1 MVLAAHEPLWS
12 ATEPSCGWVLPPLAG
27 MLAMSPMAR
36 TPGNPATVKS
46 GATSIRPP
54 RPWGNPLAPATGA
67 AIRPP
72 PQMTQRVLIVGAV
85 GQGDVTGTDGL
96 HADPHAK
103 LDAVPLEDPCRV
115 GVALVHEHLQQHGPV
130 VDEMDLGPRRER
142 RELVHHRG
150 PDHLGQRAGDL
161 DPGRTAADDDEVEG
175 ALVDEARVAVGLL
188 EGLDDPRLEAV
199 RVVERI
205 EREGVLRPGR
215 PEEVRLGAG
224 GQDDVVAGVGLA
236 VRVVTRPGH
245 RIDGRRP
252 RRAWSRTRRTRP
264 RSCASG

>member
-1 MVLAAHEPLWS
+1 
-12 ATEPSCGWVLPPLAG
+12 
-27 MLAMSPMAR
+27 MSPMAR

-46 GATSIRPP
+46 GSTSIRPP
-54 RPWGNPLAPATGA
+54 RPCGSPLAPATGA

-85 GQGDVTGTDGL
+85 GQGDVTGTDGF

-103 LDAVPLEDPCRV
+103 VDAVLLEDPRRV
-115 GVALVHEHLQQHGPV
+115 GVTLVDEHLQQHCSV
-130 VDEMDLGPRRER
+130 VDEMDLRPRCER
-142 RELVHHRG
+142 RELADHRG
-150 PDHLGQRAGDL
+150 PDHLGQGAGDL
-161 DPGRTAADDDEVEG
+161 DAGRAATDDDEVEG

-188 EGLDDPRLEAV
+188 EGLDDPRPEAFG
-199 RVVERI
+199 VVERI
-205 EREGVLRPGR
+205 QREGVLRPGC

-224 GQDDVVAGVGLA
+224 RQDDVVAGVGLA
-236 VRVVTRPGH
+236 ATRRHGPGH

-264 RSCASG
+264 RSCAAGRRCHRRPASTSRPGRGAAGTGGSRSDR